1 MQSSVSN
8 KPIIW
13 DIVVRLCHWLLV
25 LCFVINY
32 FIVEPGRLVHEIA
45 GYTAVGVLV
54 VRLIW
59 GLKQPASSLASY
71 RHIYLRPTDFKAHWT
86 HLKARQLPHNA
97 GHNPLGWLMIFLV
110 WALMLGLGIT
120 GFIMEEIDAFFGD
133 PTIEWAH
140 SIMADTLYIAA
151 LVHVAGIL
159 VTQWWGRIPLIKAM
173 IRGTR

>member
-1 MQSSVSN
+1 
-8 KPIIW
+8 
-13 DIVVRLCHWLLV
+13 
-25 LCFVINY
+25 
-32 FIVEPGRLVHEIA
+32 
-45 GYTAVGVLV
+45 
-54 VRLIW
+54 
-59 GLKQPASSLASY
+59 
-71 RHIYLRPTDFKAHWT
+71 
-86 HLKARQLPHNA
+86 
-97 GHNPLGWLMIFLV
+97 MIFLV

-133 PTIEWAH
+133 PTIEWVH